1 MNELKNYNT
10 MKNQNLLTQE
20 DKVLNF
26 IDGPLTKILVFA
38 VIGCLV
44 AIVFYNGL
52 IQGGFSSA
60 SWGL

>member
-1 MNELKNYNT
+1 MNNNKNYIMNT
-10 MKNQNLLTQE
+10 QTHTQTE

-26 IDGPLTKILVFA
+26 IDGPLTKVLIFA

-44 AIVFYNGL
+44 VIVFYNGL

>member
-1 MNELKNYNT
+1 
-10 MKNQNLLTQE
+10 MKNQNSLTQE

-26 IDGPLTKILVFA
+26 IDGPLTKLLIFA

-52 IQGGFSSA
+52 IQGGFSSG